1 MKFKPTHDRVL
12 IKPTP
17 RDQFIADN
25 FELLDGDQQDKSE
38 GTVVAVG
45 DGVPL
50 HDIRLQVTGELTEAS
65 MNSLKEVIAL
75 IERGRQMRVQPGD
88 YVQYGRYAGTKVMYE
103 GEEHIMIR
111 EADIFGKFLSDE

>member
-50 HDIRLQVTGELTEAS
+50 HDIRIS
-65 MNSLKEVIAL
+65 
-75 IERGRQMRVQPGD
+75 
-88 YVQYGRYAGTKVMYE
+88 
-103 GEEHIMIR
+103 
-111 EADIFGKFLSDE
+111 

>member
-17 RDQFIADN
+17 RDQFIAG

-65 MNSLKEVIAL
+65 MNALKEVIAL

-88 YVQYGRYAGTKVMYE
+88 HVQYGRYAGTKVMYE

-111 EADIFGKFLSDE
+111 EADIFGKFISDE